1 MELEY
6 TDKVAII
13 YETLKNIETAILRL
27 QERTKEVKS
36 VDDMAII
43 YKVEKSGLNDLLQVK
58 YDNLICQYDTTIYK
72 YDWRN
77 EKSASRII

>member
-13 YETLKNIETAILRL
+13 YETLKNIA
-27 QERTKEVKS
+27 
-36 VDDMAII
+36 
-43 YKVEKSGLNDLLQVK
+43 
-58 YDNLICQYDTTIYK
+58 TIYK

-77 EKSASRII
+77 EKSASRIVYSEHRNKKYDTRIVW

>member
-6 TDKVAII
+6 TDKV
-13 YETLKNIETAILRL
+13 
-27 QERTKEVKS
+27 
-36 VDDMAII
+36 AII

-77 EKSASRII
+77 EKSASRFVYSEHRNKNYDTRIV

>member
-13 YETLKNIETAILRL
+13 YETLKNIA
-27 QERTKEVKS
+27 
-36 VDDMAII
+36 
-43 YKVEKSGLNDLLQVK
+43 
-58 YDNLICQYDTTIYK
+58 TIYK

-77 EKSASRII
+77 EKSASRFV